1 MLTHPVYAGRMPF
14 NRMDARSRRRKSE
27 AEQVFA
33 KVPAVIEAHVFA
45 EVQSLLKARNPRD
58 DCSPRGERTHPADW
72 PGGLRHL
79 PRRDDAQDGYLEV
92 RQGAQVLRLL
102 KLRPEGKDGMQGQV
116 DPDGQARRARDDASG

>member
-33 KVPAVIEAHVFA
+33 KVPAIIEPHVFG
-45 EVQSLLKARNPRD
+45 EVPTR
-58 DCSPRGERTHPADW
+58 DCSPRGERTHPADRV
-72 PGGLRHL
+72 GGLRHL

-92 RQGAQVLRLL
+92 RQGASVLRLL
-102 KLRPEGKDGMQGQV
+102 ELRPEGKDGVQGPV
-116 DPDGQARRARDDASG
+116 DPDGQARRARDDTSC